1 MTSGFRSAG
10 EFIQSVL
17 DLKPQ
22 VAVFDCDGTL
32 WSGDAG
38 EDFFYWEIG
47 RGLLPDPTARWAL
60 SRYQDYKRGQVG
72 EEQMCGEMVTIHKGI
87 PENTLIRAAEDF
99 FAEKVAMRIFPQMQ
113 ELIMELCAR
122 ACQIW
127 AVSSTNEWVV
137 RAGVRR
143 FGIPEER
150 VLAAC
155 VEKKNG
161 CASDRLL
168 RVPTGQGK
176 AKAIKEF
183 IGDSVD
189 AAFGNTVHDAA
200 MLSLARYAFAI
211 SPDVELEELARKRSW
226 IIYRPAS
233 V

>member
-1 MTSGFRSAG
+1 MSARFRSAG

-17 DLKPQ
+17 DLKPRI
-22 VAVFDCDGTL
+22 AVFDCDGTL

-38 EDFFYWEIG
+38 EEFFYWEIE

-60 SRYQDYKRGQVG
+60 SRYEDYKRGQVG

-87 PENTLIRAAEDF
+87 PEQKLIGAAEEF
-99 FAEKVAMRIFPQMQ
+99 FAEKIALRIFPQMQ
-113 ELIMELCAR
+113 ELIMELCDR

-155 VEKKNG
+155 VEKENG
-161 CASDRLL
+161 CASDRLV
-168 RVPTGQGK
+168 RVPTGQSK
-176 AKAIKEF
+176 AEAIQEM

-189 AAFGNTVHDAA
+189 AAFGNTVHDVA
-200 MLSLARYAFAI
+200 MLSLARQAFAI
-211 SPDVELEELARKRSW
+211 SPDAELEGLARQRGW
-226 IIYRPAS
+226 VVHHPGN
-233 V
+233 